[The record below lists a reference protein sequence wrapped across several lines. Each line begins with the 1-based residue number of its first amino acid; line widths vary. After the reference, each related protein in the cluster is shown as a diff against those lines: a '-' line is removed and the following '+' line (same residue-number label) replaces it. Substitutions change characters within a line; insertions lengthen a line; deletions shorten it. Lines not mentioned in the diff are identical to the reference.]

1 MNGPS
6 GDKKCENE
14 LDKGVFVTV
23 CTQLRQLI
31 SLPTKLL
38 NDLEVSK

>member
-14 LDKGVFVTV
+14 LDSGVV
-23 CTQLRQLI
+23 CHRLYSTETANI
-31 SLPTKLL
+31 FT
-38 NDLEVSK
+38 NEAVE